1 MERLLWVQEGGT
13 KEELRAPVTSN
24 PERKPEGEADGV
36 TALNRIFSFLR
47 RFVFLSRAQLL
58 VVVLWIAHTH
68 VVDAADV
75 TPYLAITSPEKRSG
89 KTRLLEALAV
99 LVANPWMTGRVTAA
113 VLIRKID
120 KEHPTLLLDESDA
133 AFGGDKEYAEV
144 LRGVLNS
151 GHRREGR
158 ASCCVGQ
165 GANMSYQDFSTF
177 SPKAIAGIGKLP
189 DTVADRAVPIRL
201 KRKSPSERVERFR
214 LREVEGEA
222 AALREMLAAW
232 CERIV
237 DNLRDARPD
246 LPSELT
252 DRQQDGAE
260 PLLVIADAAGGEW
273 PEAARQALIEVCTS
287 AQASDESVSVML
299 LRDIRAIFEDRK
311 VDRLSSASLVSALTE
326 IETSPWVE
334 WKNGKPLTARGLAK
348 LLRPFEI
355 DPNSVRLGD
364 KTPKG
369 YLRSDFEDAFQRYL
383 SATSAT
389 VNNSTDLGGIA
400 KRNAVDPVADKE
412 CDKPSEISHVADV
425 AGVHP
430 SGVSAARTVEEDL

>member
-1 MERLLWVQEGGT
+1 M
-13 KEELRAPVTSN
+13 
-24 PERKPEGEADGV
+24 
-36 TALNRIFSFLR
+36 
-47 RFVFLSRAQLL
+47 FLSRAQLL

-68 VVDAADV
+68 VVGAADV

-99 LVANPWMTGRVTAA
+99 LVANPWMTGRVTAS

-120 KEHPTLLLDESDA
+120 KEQPTLLLDESDA
-133 AFGGDKEYAEV
+133 AFGGDKEYSEV

-189 DTVADRAVPIRL
+189 DTVADRAIPIRL
-201 KRKSPSERVERFR
+201 KRKSPSEGVERFR

-222 AALREMLAAW
+222 TALREMLAAW

-299 LRDIRAIFEDRK
+299 LRDIRAIFDDRK
-311 VDRLSSASLVSALTE
+311 VDRLSSATLVSELTE

-389 VNNSTDLGGIA
+389 VNNSTDLGGIS
-400 KRNAVDPVADKE
+400 KRNAEDPVADKE
-412 CDKPSEISHVADV
+412 CDKPREISHVADV
-425 AGVHP
+425 AGVQP
-430 SGVSAARTVEEDL
+430 SGASSARTVEEDL